1 MAQNVTIKT
10 TINIENN
17 YYIQTPPPQTVPI
30 QQKSGVMRTI
40 TTGTIGILFGVA
52 GKWLWDKYDMSA
64 KTKNFANKPFG
75 DDDLRNELDKAL
87 RSAKRND
94 CANTNPSA
102 DVSHSES
109 ITVNTNHSKNN
120 YSNTTEAMTPNNV
133 FTVTEEVKCSQQQ
146 TDSKTD
152 SIENKK
158 AECSEVVDSFS
169 ESVSYSILQ
178 ENDADLGEQYA
189 ADMKCSPV
197 EEQKESASTRQKKR
211 SKTEKKTPRGA
222 ILYNPLLLPDLIG
235 GFEVDLQ
242 LTALKVLYGLCQNKL
257 FQCSEDCFL
266 YWFGGESDTPKKA
279 YQRISRQK
287 SKLTLQYFMKQ
298 LYHAK
303 FDKGQWEMVANVFK
317 IRGKTIPIGDL
328 GKNTSNV
335 GDKDKQMIDD
345 LIKQFKKEVKKI
357 APSSIK

>member
-1 MAQNVTIKT
+1 MVQNVTI
-10 TINIENN
+10 NIQNN
-17 YYIQTPPPQTVPI
+17 YYVQAPSP
-30 QQKSGVMRTI
+30 KNNMKAFGW
-40 TTGTIGILFGVA
+40 GVA
-52 GKWLWDKYDMSA
+52 VGSA
-64 KTKNFANKPFG
+64 GGIGLCVLHKKSSKFRNLVSPITRYVNKLFG
-75 DDDLRNELDKAL
+75 DDDLRNELNNAMI
-87 RSAKRND
+87 SAKRND

-109 ITVNTNHSKNN
+109 NTVNTNHSENN
-120 YSNTTEAMTPNNV
+120 CSNTTEATTTNNA
-133 FTVTEEVKCSQQQ
+133 FTVTEEVNYNQQLTQ
-146 TDSKTD
+146 SKDDSFSDEQAK
-152 SIENKK
+152 
-158 AECSEVVDSFS
+158 CSEVM
-169 ESVSYSILQ
+169 ESSGESLVSSPIQ
-178 ENDADLGEQYA
+178 EKNADLGEQYA
-189 ADMKCSPV
+189 ADMKCSPA
-197 EEQKESASTRQKKR
+197 EEQKKSASTRQKKR
-211 SKTEKKTPRGA
+211 SKTEKKTARGA
-222 ILYNPLLLPDLIG
+222 ILYNPLLLPNLIG
-235 GFEVDLQ
+235 GLEVDLQ
-242 LTALKVLYGLCQNKL
+242 QTALKVLYGLCQNKL

-279 YQRISRQK
+279 YQRISWQK

-298 LYHAK
+298 LYHEK

>member
-64 KTKNFANKPFG
+64 KTKNFANKLFG

-109 ITVNTNHSKNN
+109 ITVNTNHSENN
-120 YSNTTEAMTPNNV
+120 YSNTTEATTPNNV
-133 FTVTEEVKCSQQQ
+133 FTVTEEVKCNQQ
-146 TDSKTD
+146 KTD
-152 SIENKK
+152 SNTDSLKNKK
-158 AECSEVVDSFS
+158 AECSEVV
-169 ESVSYSILQ
+169 ESSGESLVSSPIQ
-178 ENDADLGEQYA
+178 EKNADLGEQYA
-189 ADMKCSPV
+189 ADMKCSPA
-197 EEQKESASTRQKKR
+197 EEQKKSASTRQKKR
-211 SKTEKKTPRGA
+211 SKAEKKTARGA

-279 YQRISRQK
+279 YQRISWQK

-298 LYHAK
+298 LYDGE

>member
-1 MAQNVTIKT
+1 MAQNVTINKT
-10 TINIENN
+10 IKIENN
-17 YYIQTPPPQTVPI
+17 YYIQVIPPQTVPP

-40 TTGTIGILFGVA
+40 TTGTIGILFGVG
-52 GKWLWDKYDMSA
+52 GKWLWDRYNMSD
-64 KTKNFANKPFG
+64 KTKNFANKLFG
-75 DDDLRNELDKAL
+75 DDNLRNELNNIMT
-87 RSAKRND
+87 SAKRND

-102 DVSHSES
+102 DVSHSEN
-109 ITVNTNHSKNN
+109 ITVNTNHSENDC
-120 YSNTTEAMTPNNV
+120 SNTTETTTPSNA
-133 FTVTEEVKCSQQQ
+133 FTVTEEVKCNQQQ
-146 TDSKTD
+146 TNAKADSLD
-152 SIENKK
+152 DKK
-158 AECSEVVDSFS
+158 AECSEVVESSS
-169 ESVSYSILQ
+169 ESVSYSTAQ
-178 ENDADLGEQYA
+178 ENKADLGEQYA
-189 ADMKCSPV
+189 ADMKCSPA
-197 EEQKESASTRQKKR
+197 EEQKKSASFQQKNKR
-211 SKTEKKTPRGA
+211 KAEKKIARGA
-222 ILYNPLLLPDLIG
+222 ILYNPLLLPDLIR

-242 LTALKVLYGLCQNKL
+242 QTALKVLYGLCQNKL

-266 YWFGGESDTPKKA
+266 FWFGGESDTPKKA
-279 YQRISRQK
+279 YQRISWQK

-298 LYHAK
+298 LYCGE

>member
-1 MAQNVTIKT
+1 MVQNVTI
-10 TINIENN
+10 NIQNN
-17 YYIQTPPPQTVPI
+17 YYVQAPSPKINM
-30 QQKSGVMRTI
+30 KAFGW
-40 TTGTIGILFGVA
+40 GVA
-52 GKWLWDKYDMSA
+52 VGSA
-64 KTKNFANKPFG
+64 GGIGLCVLHKKSSKFRNLVSPITRYVNKLFG
-75 DDDLRNELDKAL
+75 DDDLRNELNNTMI
-87 RSAKRND
+87 SAKRND

-109 ITVNTNHSKNN
+109 NTVNTNHSENN
-120 YSNTTEAMTPNNV
+120 CSNTTEATTPSNA
-133 FTVTEEVKCSQQQ
+133 FTVTEEVNYNQQL
-146 TDSKTD
+146 TLSKDDSFSDEQAK
-152 SIENKK
+152 
-158 AECSEVVDSFS
+158 CSEVM
-169 ESVSYSILQ
+169 ESSGESLVSSPIQ
-178 ENDADLGEQYA
+178 EKNADLGEKYA
-189 ADMKCSPV
+189 ADMKCSPA
-197 EEQKESASTRQKKR
+197 EEQKKSASTRQKKR
-211 SKTEKKTPRGA
+211 SKTEKKTARGA

-242 LTALKVLYGLCQNKL
+242 QTALKVLYGLCQNKL

-266 YWFGGESDTPKKA
+266 YWLGGESDTPKKA
-279 YQRISRQK
+279 YQRISWQK

-298 LYHAK
+298 LYHEK

>member
-1 MAQNVTIKT
+1 MAQNVTI
-10 TINIENN
+10 NIQNN
-17 YYIQTPPPQTVPI
+17 YYVQAPSPKNNMKAFGWGVAVGSAGGIGLCVLHKKSSKFRNLVSPI
-30 QQKSGVMRTI
+30 TRYVNK
-40 TTGTIGILFGVA
+40 LFGN
-52 GKWLWDKYDMSA
+52 D
-64 KTKNFANKPFG
+64 N
-75 DDDLRNELDKAL
+75 LRNELNNAML
-87 RSAKRND
+87 SAKRND

-102 DVSHSES
+102 NVSHSES
-109 ITVNTNHSKNN
+109 NTVNTNHSENN
-120 YSNTTEAMTPNNV
+120 CSNTTEATTPSNA
-133 FTVTEEVKCSQQQ
+133 FTVTEEVNYNQQL
-146 TDSKTD
+146 TLSKDDSFSDEQAK
-152 SIENKK
+152 
-158 AECSEVVDSFS
+158 CSEVVESSS
-169 ESVSYSILQ
+169 ESVSYSTVQ
-178 ENDADLGEQYA
+178 ENKADLGEQYA
-189 ADMKCSPV
+189 ADMKCSPA
-197 EEQKESASTRQKKR
+197 EEQKKSASFQQKNKR
-211 SKTEKKTPRGA
+211 KAEKKIARGA
-222 ILYNPLLLPDLIG
+222 ILYNPLLLPDLIR

-242 LTALKVLYGLCQNKL
+242 QTALKVLYGLCQNKL

-279 YQRISRQK
+279 YQRISWQK

-298 LYHAK
+298 LYHEK

>member
-1 MAQNVTIKT
+1 MAQNVTI
-10 TINIENN
+10 NIQNN
-17 YYIQTPPPQTVPI
+17 YYVQAPSPKNNMKAFGWGVAVGSAGGIGLCVLHKKSSKFRNLVSPI
-30 QQKSGVMRTI
+30 TRYVNK
-40 TTGTIGILFGVA
+40 LFGN
-52 GKWLWDKYDMSA
+52 D
-64 KTKNFANKPFG
+64 N
-75 DDDLRNELDKAL
+75 LRNELNNAML
-87 RSAKRND
+87 SAKRND

-109 ITVNTNHSKNN
+109 NTVNTNHSENN
-120 YSNTTEAMTPNNV
+120 CSNTTEATTTNNA
-133 FTVTEEVKCSQQQ
+133 FTVTEEVNYNQQLTQ
-146 TDSKTD
+146 SKDDSFSDEQAK
-152 SIENKK
+152 
-158 AECSEVVDSFS
+158 CSEVM
-169 ESVSYSILQ
+169 ESSGESLVSSPIQ
-178 ENDADLGEQYA
+178 EKNADLGEQYA
-189 ADMKCSPV
+189 ADMKCSPA
-197 EEQKESASTRQKKR
+197 EEQKKSASTRQKKR
-211 SKTEKKTPRGA
+211 SKTEKKTARGA

-235 GFEVDLQ
+235 GLEVDLQ
-242 LTALKVLYGLCQNKL
+242 QTALKVLYGLCQNKL

-279 YQRISRQK
+279 YQRISWQK

-298 LYHAK
+298 LYDGE

-357 APSSIK
+357 APSSMK

>member
-1 MAQNVTIKT
+1 MVQNVTI
-10 TINIENN
+10 NIQNN
-17 YYIQTPPPQTVPI
+17 YYVQAPSP
-30 QQKSGVMRTI
+30 KNNMKAFGW
-40 TTGTIGILFGVA
+40 GVA
-52 GKWLWDKYDMSA
+52 VGSA
-64 KTKNFANKPFG
+64 GGIGLCVLHKKSSKFRNLVSPITRYVNKLFG
-75 DDDLRNELDKAL
+75 DDDLRNELNNAMI
-87 RSAKRND
+87 SAKRND

-109 ITVNTNHSKNN
+109 NTVNTNHSENN
-120 YSNTTEAMTPNNV
+120 CSNTTEATTTNNA
-133 FTVTEEVKCSQQQ
+133 FTVTEEVNYNQQLTQ
-146 TDSKTD
+146 SKDDSFSDEQAK
-152 SIENKK
+152 
-158 AECSEVVDSFS
+158 CSEVM
-169 ESVSYSILQ
+169 ESSGESLVSSPIQ
-178 ENDADLGEQYA
+178 EKNADLGEQYA
-189 ADMKCSPV
+189 ADMKCSPA
-197 EEQKESASTRQKKR
+197 EEQKKSASTRQKKR
-211 SKTEKKTPRGA
+211 SKTEKKTARGA

-235 GFEVDLQ
+235 GLEVDLQ
-242 LTALKVLYGLCQNKL
+242 QTALKVLYGLCQNKL

-279 YQRISRQK
+279 YQRISWQK

-298 LYHAK
+298 LYHEK

-357 APSSIK
+357 APSSMK

>member
-1 MAQNVTIKT
+1 MVQNVTI
-10 TINIENN
+10 NIQNN
-17 YYIQTPPPQTVPI
+17 YYVQAPSP
-30 QQKSGVMRTI
+30 KNNMKAFGW
-40 TTGTIGILFGVA
+40 GVA
-52 GKWLWDKYDMSA
+52 VGSA
-64 KTKNFANKPFG
+64 GGIGLCVLHKKSSKFRNLVSPITRYVNKLFG
-75 DDDLRNELDKAL
+75 DDDLRNELNNAMI
-87 RSAKRND
+87 SAKRND

-109 ITVNTNHSKNN
+109 NTVNTNHSENN
-120 YSNTTEAMTPNNV
+120 CSNTTEATTTNNA
-133 FTVTEEVKCSQQQ
+133 FTVTEEVNYNQQLTQ
-146 TDSKTD
+146 SKDDSFSDEQAK
-152 SIENKK
+152 
-158 AECSEVVDSFS
+158 CSEVM
-169 ESVSYSILQ
+169 ESSGESLVSSPIQ
-178 ENDADLGEQYA
+178 EKNADLGEQYA
-189 ADMKCSPV
+189 ADMKCSPA
-197 EEQKESASTRQKKR
+197 EEQKKSASTRQKKR
-211 SKTEKKTPRGA
+211 SKTEKKTARGA

-235 GFEVDLQ
+235 GLEVDLQ
-242 LTALKVLYGLCQNKL
+242 QTALKVLYGLCQNKL

-279 YQRISRQK
+279 YQRISWQK

-298 LYHAK
+298 LYDGE

-357 APSSIK
+357 APSSMK